1 MRRLLLVATA
11 QDVRR
16 ATALCNEIPDA
27 EVHVTSPVAAPERRE
42 ERWNAVVV
50 TLPPDDPA
58 MGAALAAYSYSV
70 PIVAL
75 VDVFDRDVAAVVAR
89 VGARVCTYALG
100 ASVLTET
107 IARVAEL
114 TERRLSLV
122 ASERIHRIVASSVAD
137 VVFVL
142 GVEPDGFRF
151 LEVNPGFIR
160 ATGLTEDAVVGQRVE
175 AVIPEPSL
183 SLVLGRYQAAIATR
197 DVVRWTEVTPYPTGT
212 KHGDVSVTP
221 VFEGERC
228 THLIGTVH
236 DVTALRQAE
245 AQLRALSTHVEAVRE
260 EERTGIA
267 REIHDQL
274 GQSLTALVMDVSWI
288 ATRARA
294 PAGIA
299 MDVLLA
305 RLDEMREIC
314 RTMID
319 QTRRISS
326 ELRPAVLDDLG
337 LNAAVV
343 WQGTEFE
350 RRTGIP
356 CVVRAAAS
364 DADLGR
370 DVTTAVFRVLQE
382 ALTNIARHAGARR
395 VEVELD
401 RQHQE
406 LSLSVRDDGRGIR
419 PEESEGLTSL
429 GILGMR
435 ERARRV
441 GGTASFTVAQPGTR
455 MVMRVPLGAQR

>member
-1 MRRLLLVATA
+1 VLVAFAEADDARRLGRL
-11 QDVRR
+11 
-16 ATALCNEIPDA
+16 
-27 EVHVTSPVAAPERRE
+27 SAPERRE
-42 ERWNAVVV
+42 ESWDAVVV
-50 TLPPDDPA
+50 AVPSDDPA
-58 MGAALAAYSYSV
+58 IGAALAAYASSV

-75 VDVFDRDVAAVVAR
+75 VDALEGDVAAVVAR
-89 VGARVCTYALG
+89 VGARACTYASG
-100 ASVLTET
+100 ASLLTET

-114 TERRLSLV
+114 TERRLMLV

-142 GVEPDGFRF
+142 RVEPDGFRF
-151 LEVNPGFIR
+151 LEINPGFTR
-160 ATGLTEDAVVGQRVE
+160 ATGLTEDAVVGKRVE

-183 SLVLGRYQAAIATR
+183 ALVLGRYQAAIATR

-274 GQSLTALVMDVSWI
+274 GQSLTALAMDVSWL

-294 PAGIA
+294 PSGIA
-299 MDVLLA
+299 TDVLLT
-305 RLDEMREIC
+305 RLDEMREVC

-337 LNAAVV
+337 LNAAVA

-356 CVVRAAAS
+356 CVVRAEAS
-364 DADLGR
+364 DEDLGR

-382 ALTNIARHAGARR
+382 ALTNIARHAGAQR

-419 PEESEGLTSL
+419 PEEVEGLTSL

-441 GGTASFTVAQPGTR
+441 GGTASFTVAQPGTCV
-455 MVMRVPLGAQR
+455 VMRVPLGAHRR